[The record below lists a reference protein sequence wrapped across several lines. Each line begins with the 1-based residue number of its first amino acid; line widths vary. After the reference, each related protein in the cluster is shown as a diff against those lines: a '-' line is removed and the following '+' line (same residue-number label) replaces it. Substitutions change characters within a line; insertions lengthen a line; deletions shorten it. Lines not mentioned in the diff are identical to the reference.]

1 MKNSTTTSQIS
12 NLNNSNTNSRIGI
25 ASKDIITTTNEY
37 PSYNQTTNSII
48 S

>member
-1 MKNSTTTSQIS
+1 MKNSSSSLQIS
-12 NLNNSNTNSRIGI
+12 NTNNSNANSCIGI

-37 PSYNQTTNSII
+37 PSYNQTTNSTI